1 MKKKYIYTRY
11 VRTIVQVESYVVE
24 NVGMRMV
31 PMPVSTDY
39 SFVANYG
46 SKFLIFLSPFET
58 RLYLSWWKGSFR
70 SSDENR
76 KPRKDLIEIYF
87 TTQFVS
93 TRSSSRLP

>member
-1 MKKKYIYTRY
+1 MKKKYIYIYAY
-11 VRTIVQVESYVVE
+11 VRTIVQVESCVVE
-24 NVGMRMV
+24 NVAYGTNASIDRL
-31 PMPVSTDY
+31 

-76 KPRKDLIEIYF
+76 KPKKDLIEIYF